1 MNASIIW
8 HNGSPDLK
16 INGESYLPVAYRSFY
31 PQPHT
36 VKSFYE
42 KEFSLFQL
50 FPSGILCSLKIPY
63 SQCGEVWDGQGV
75 YNWDNLRKHI
85 DMFLKEA
92 PTAKFSLL
100 VHLDTRDWYL
110 EEHPEALDSFHS
122 LAAMCRDE
130 GWRMSATR
138 FLEDMIAFVET
149 EYPERVYVL
158 HLFAGHTCEWYA
170 HYPVDGLPESEQ
182 LTKSYREYFQTTE
195 EIPTHE
201 DLIAAGEG
209 VLRHPAKNKKAL
221 EFWDFY
227 NEIIAET
234 ICYFAHEAKR
244 ITAGR
249 LLTGVFYGY
258 TMCFSHA
265 YQRGHNAYHTV
276 LNCPDIDIIFA
287 PAAYRPFRG
296 MDATCGFNLAVDSV
310 RFHKK
315 MYLHE
320 IDNTTSLTT
329 QNAFANAVQGLH
341 QRPDSLAD
349 TVSYC
354 RRETARAL
362 EHGGGYWWFDM
373 WDGWF
378 ADESLMEELLRIR
391 KASKAVFDAG
401 TQSVAEIAVFVDA
414 DSAKYLADPKARD
427 TVYIN
432 NERESGLAVQYDTVY
447 ALQEQ
452 LHRIGAPVN
461 YFDANDLLHPDF
473 SHGQYKLYIFPNLYA
488 PSDALKSAV
497 AKLRAEG
504 KSCLFTYA
512 SGYIGKEDYTLAGME
527 ELTGFNIT
535 LAEGET
541 EGTLTAC
548 ETGDS
553 WGGNQGVAPLFALS
567 AQDAEIL
574 ACYRQSGLPAGGM
587 KQRENGIDAW
597 FGYGPVPASLLR
609 KIARHA
615 GVFIWHEGD
624 DPVYINSGMLGMYSE
639 TGGQREIQLPGDGKL
654 VSLYEPEEHQSQNGK
669 ITLTF
674 QPKECKLFIRK

>member
-1 MNASIIW
+1 MNASITW
-8 HNGSPDLK
+8 HNGSPDLR

-31 PQPHT
+31 PQPNT
-36 VKSFYE
+36 VKNFYD
-42 KEFSLFQL
+42 KGFSLYQL

-63 SQCGEVWDGQGV
+63 SQCGEVWEGEGV

-85 DMFLKEA
+85 DMFLASA

-110 EEHPEALDSFHS
+110 EEHPEALDSFHN
-122 LAAMCRDE
+122 LASMCRDE
-130 GWRMSATR
+130 GWRKSATR
-138 FLEDMIAFVET
+138 FLEDMITFVER
-149 EYPERVYVL
+149 EYPDRVYIL

-170 HYPVDGLPESEQ
+170 HYPMEGLPESQQ
-182 LTKSYREYFQTTE
+182 LTESYQRYFDTRETV
-195 EIPTHE
+195 PTHE
-201 DLIAAGEG
+201 QLICAHQG
-209 VLRHPAKNKKAL
+209 VLRHPAHNKKAL

-227 NEIIAET
+227 NEVIAET

-244 ITAGR
+244 ITDGR
-249 LLTGVFYGY
+249 LLTGCFYGY

-265 YQRGHNAYHTV
+265 YQRGHNAYHMV
-276 LNCPDIDIIFA
+276 LNCPDVDVIFA

-296 MDATCGFNLAVDSV
+296 MDAACGFNLAVDSI

-315 MYLHE
+315 LYLHE

-329 QNAFANAVQGLH
+329 NNDFANAVQGLH
-341 QRPDSLAD
+341 QRPESLAD
-349 TVSYC
+349 TVTYC

-378 ADESLMEELLRIR
+378 ADESLMEELSRIR
-391 KASKAVFDAG
+391 KATKEVYDAG
-401 TQSVAEIAVFVDA
+401 TQSVAQIAVFVDA
-414 DSAKYLADPKARD
+414 DSAKFLADPQTRD

-447 ALQEQ
+447 AQQEQ

-461 YFDANDLLHPDF
+461 YFDAQDLLHPDF
-473 SHGQYKLYIFPNLYA
+473 PHAQYKLYIFPNLYG

-512 SGYIGKEDYTLAGME
+512 SGYIGKEDYSLAGMQ
-527 ELTGFNIT
+527 ELTGFNIC

-548 ETGDS
+548 EGAVI
-553 WGGNQGVAPLFALS
+553 WGGNQGVAPLFAVN
-567 AQDAEIL
+567 AQNVEVL
-574 ACYRQSGLPAGGM
+574 ASYRQSELPAGCM
-587 KQRENGIDAW
+587 KQRENGVDAW
-597 FGYGPVPASLLR
+597 FGYGPVPACLLR
-609 KIARHA
+609 KIAKAA
-615 GVFIWHEGD
+615 GVFIWHDGD

-639 TGGQREIQLPGDGKL
+639 NGGKRTVYLPKDCKLTG
-654 VSLYEPEEHQSQNGK
+654 VYEAEEYETQNRQ
-669 ITLTF
+669 ITLEF
-674 QPKECKLFIRK
+674 QPKEMKLFIRA